1 LIVSVETSDG
11 QDADP
16 PATPVTIHLVR
27 HGETDWNVEGRLQ
40 GWTDIPLNATGIEQ
54 AHAAASVLAGRPIGS
69 VLSSDLSRARGTA
82 AMIAAAAGLE
92 VFTDPAL
99 RERNYGVAEGRL
111 ISELDGEAHGAFD
124 ARWDDPDFA
133 FPGGESRR
141 DAHLR
146 LATFLAEMLVSPPPQ
161 EIVIV
166 SHGGALRLAR
176 GFLEGFPVERL
187 PRWNFANAEITTVVT
202 SSQLVTAPAYE

>member
-1 LIVSVETSDG
+1 LIVSMETFDG

-69 VLSSDLSRARGTA
+69 VLSSDLSRARDTA
-82 AMIAAAAGLE
+82 AMIAAAAGRE
-92 VFTDPAL
+92 VLTDPAL

-111 ISELDGEAHGAFD
+111 FRSSTAKRMVLSTHAGTILLRFRGGASPVAMPTYASE
-124 ARWDDPDFA
+124 RS
-133 FPGGESRR
+133 SRR
-141 DAHLR
+141 CWSHRRRRRSWSFLTAVRCTSRGVSGRAAAQVELR
-146 LATFLAEMLVSPPPQ
+146 QRRDHDRGDVVS
-161 EIVIV
+161 VGDDTGV
-166 SHGGALRLAR
+166 
-176 GFLEGFPVERL
+176 
-187 PRWNFANAEITTVVT
+187 
-202 SSQLVTAPAYE
+202 